1 MFVEAEALVAE
12 IEHLLVDGLAREG
25 VEAGEFGDPLR
36 GRGFGGAV
44 RGESLIYPKPAT
56 LVSWLRL
63 TALTTMRTLLLPF
76 VLSSIAFADTPK
88 LPGIGEAMGEM
99 IAKGEVAGAVTVVV
113 KKDGVLHL
121 EANGM
126 ADMEKEKAM
135 SVDTMCRIASM
146 TKPVTGVA
154 IMML

>member
-1 MFVEAEALVAE
+1 
-12 IEHLLVDGLAREG
+12 
-25 VEAGEFGDPLR
+25 
-36 GRGFGGAV
+36 
-44 RGESLIYPKPAT
+44 
-56 LVSWLRL
+56 
-63 TALTTMRTLLLPF
+63 MRTLRLLF

-99 IAKGEVAGAVTVVV
+99 IAKGGVAGAVTVVA

-126 ADMEKEKAM
+126 ADMEKQKAM
-135 SVDTMCRIASM
+135 SVDTMCWIASM

-154 IMML
+154 IMMLQDEGKLNIADPVATSVPAKVRKKAVSDEDAGQMVLFG